1 LTTLRKLAAG
11 ALLAGLGCL
20 AGTSVAQADPLT
32 PLTPGENQ
40 FLDQARRLFPGS
52 GDPDAFKSDGQL
64 LDQGRYACFRR
75 DSSGLV
81 GYEVTYVSP
90 IITQLAFV
98 YLCPK

>member
-1 LTTLRKLAAG
+1 MITRGMLAAG
-11 ALLAGLGCL
+11 ALLAGLGCQ
-20 AGTSVAQADPLT
+20 VAVPVAHADPLT

-40 FLDQARRLFPGS
+40 FLDQARRMFPGS
-52 GDPDAFKSDGQL
+52 GDPDAANSDGEL

-75 DSSGLV
+75 DSTGQI

-90 IITQLAFV
+90 IVTQLAFI